1 VFPAQIVAMKFDNGI
16 YANLTLHRQP
26 RNNVNLTTMKTTQ
39 KLEVKKQSDE
49 KPVQT
54 SENKS
59 PDRASAVADT
69 PDLPAK
75 TECQEPAAVSEN
87 TGTQEQSPGVPQAEV
102 NRLVAEAEAR
112 GYLRGRNESVA
123 ESLDTPRLWENPRR
137 TEMERECASGLA
149 DEFLARL
156 RPGVWD

>member
-1 VFPAQIVAMKFDNGI
+1 MEFDNGV
-16 YANLTLHRQP
+16 YANLTLCRQP
-26 RNNVNLTTMKTTQ
+26 LSNVNLTMMKNTQ
-39 KLEVKKQSDE
+39 KTEVKKQSDE
-49 KPVQT
+49 KPEQM
-54 SENKS
+54 SEHES
-59 PDRASAVADT
+59 PDRAGAAADT
-69 PDLPAK
+69 PGSPAK
-75 TECQEPAAVSEN
+75 TESREPAAAVSEA
-87 TGTQEQSPGVPQAEV
+87 TDTQEQPQGVPQAEV

-112 GYLRGRNESVA
+112 GYLRGRNESAA